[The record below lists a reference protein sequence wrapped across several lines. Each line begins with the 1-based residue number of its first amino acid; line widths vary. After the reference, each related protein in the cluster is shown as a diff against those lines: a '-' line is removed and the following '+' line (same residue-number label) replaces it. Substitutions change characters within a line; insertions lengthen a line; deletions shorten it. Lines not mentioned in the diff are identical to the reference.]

1 MCVNRASTGLCGGTG
16 HPISLPRPPRI
27 HGELRKLGRQLSQTT
42 VAKYMGRERKPP
54 SQTWRTSLNNHVQQL
69 VATDFFVVPTVT
81 FRVLFVFVVLAH
93 EPGA

>member
-1 MCVNRASTGLCGGTG
+1 M
-16 HPISLPRPPRI
+16 SLANPLWGAPRI
-27 HGELRKLGRQLSQTT
+27 HGELRKLGLELSQTT
-42 VAKYMGRERKPP
+42 VAKYMVRERKPP
-54 SQTWRTSLNNHVQQL
+54 SQTWRTFLNNHVQQL